1 MRIAHVTR
9 QFTPAVGGLESV
21 VHNLAKV
28 QAASGH
34 QVRVIT
40 LNRIFSNPKVVL
52 PKHDTIDG
60 IEVVRV
66 PFRGSRRYPIA
77 PAVLRHLKGAD
88 VVHVHA
94 IDFFFDFLAITSFVH
109 RRALVVTP
117 HGGFFHT
124 RFAAQLKK
132 LYFHTVTRTL
142 ITAYRAVI
150 NVSRHDH
157 ELFQRI
163 RARGTVWWNNGV
175 DVGKFLRAGSP
186 VPSKTI
192 VALNRFSSNKRLDR
206 LIAFLAALHRRDPEW
221 TLAIAGSESELSAAD
236 LRNLAERHGVSEAV
250 EVIVGPS
257 NEEIR
262 QAMSKCSVLAS
273 ASEYEAFGIAAIEG
287 LSAGLLPLLSDI
299 PSFRDLVRRTGVGA
313 IVDFDHPDRAVE
325 TFLAEWAQWSRSY
338 AQSFQRAVAAAEPFD
353 WKFAASSFDAVYERA
368 TGHSIQRI
376 LGVDIH
382 VMRRTE
388 AVDTLDRLS
397 DGSVPIG
404 VGFANA
410 HALNVA
416 SADQTAREELG
427 KLLIFNDGIG
437 VALAS
442 RILYRWHFPD
452 NLNGTDFVPTYL
464 DATRRSFRIFLLG
477 ARPGVAERAARAL
490 VPPGSRH
497 RVVGVHHGYFNHD
510 RDGEIADR
518 IKQSGA
524 DLLLVAL
531 GNPAQEIWI
540 SRNLRATGCSLAF
553 GVGGLFDFAAENVP
567 RAPLW
572 MRMQGL
578 EWLYRLMQE
587 PGRMWRRYLLGNWLF
602 LGRVARQW
610 WEGYRI

>member
-1 MRIAHVTR
+1 MSRVSSPLRSADLKMSCTTLPRRRRV
-9 QFTPAVGGLESV
+9 P
-21 VHNLAKV
+21 
-28 QAASGH
+28 GH

-40 LNRIFSNPKVVL
+40 LNRTFSNPTALL
-52 PKHDTIDG
+52 PEHDNIDG
-60 IEVVRV
+60 IEVVRI
-66 PFRGSRRYPIA
+66 PFWGSRRYPIA
-77 PAVLRHLKGAD
+77 PTVLRHIKGAD

-94 IDFFFDFLAITSFVH
+94 IDFFFDFLALTSLFH
-109 RRALVVTP
+109 HRALVVTP

-124 RFAAQLKK
+124 RFAAPLKK
-132 LYFHTVTRTL
+132 LYFNTVTRAL

-157 ELFQRI
+157 ELFERI

-175 DVGKFLRAGSP
+175 DVGKFLRAGAP
-186 VPSKTI
+186 GPSKTI
-192 VALNRFSSNKRLDR
+192 IALNRFSSNKRLDR
-206 LIAFLAALHRRDPEW
+206 LIRFLALLRRHDPAW
-221 TLAIAGSESELSAAD
+221 RLVIAGSESDLCAAD
-236 LRNLAERHGVSEAV
+236 LHKLAERCGASQAV
-250 EVIVGPS
+250 DVVIHPS
-257 NEEIR
+257 DDQVR
-262 QAMSKCSVLAS
+262 HAMSQCSVFAS

-299 PSFRDLVRRTGVGA
+299 PSFRDLARRTKVEV
-313 IVDFDHPDRAVE
+313 IVDFDRPDRAVE
-325 TFLAEWAQWSRSY
+325 TFLAGWAEWSRSY

-410 HALNVA
+410 HALNIA
-416 SADQTAREELG
+416 SADKAAREEFS

-464 DATRRSFRIFLLG
+464 DATRRSFRLFLLG
-477 ARPGVAERAARAL
+477 ARPGVAEQAARAL
-490 VPPGSRH
+490 VPLGSRH
-497 RVVGVHHGYFNHD
+497 RVAGVHHGYFS
-510 RDGEIADR
+510 RDLNDAIAER

-540 SRNLRATGCSLAF
+540 SQNLRATGCSLAF
-553 GVGGLFDFAAENVP
+553 GVGGLFDFAAQNVA

-572 MRMQGL
+572 MRVHGL

-587 PGRMWRRYLLGNWLF
+587 PGRRRP
-602 LGRVARQW
+602 
-610 WEGYRI
+610 

>member
-21 VHNLAKV
+21 VHNLAKA
-28 QAASGH
+28 QASAGH

-40 LNRIFSNPKVVL
+40 LNRIFSNPTVL
-52 PKHDTIDG
+52 LPAHDHIDG
-60 IEVVRV
+60 IEVMRV
-66 PFRGSRRYPIA
+66 PFWGSHRYPIA
-77 PAVLRHLKGAD
+77 PTVLRHVKGAD

-94 IDFFFDFLAITSFVH
+94 IDFFFDFLALTSLIH
-109 RRALVVTP
+109 RRTLVVTP

-175 DVGKFLRAGSP
+175 DVAKFLRAGSP

-192 VALNRFSSNKRLDR
+192 IAVNRFSSNKRLDR
-206 LIAFLAALHRRDPEW
+206 LIAFVAALRRHDPAW
-221 TLAIAGSESELSAAD
+221 RLIIAGSEAD
-236 LRNLAERHGVSEAV
+236 LSVCDLRKLADHHGVSHAV
-250 EVIVGPS
+250 EIIIRPS
-257 NEEIR
+257 DERIR
-262 QAMSKCSVLAS
+262 QAMSQCSVLAS

-299 PSFRDLVRRTGVGA
+299 PSFRDLARRTNVG
-313 IVDFDHPDRAVE
+313 IVVDFDQPDRAVQA
-325 TFLAEWAQWSRSY
+325 FLAQWAEWSRGY
-338 AQSFQRAVAAAEPFD
+338 TQSCRRAVAAAEPFD
-353 WKFAASSFDAVYERA
+353 WRFAASSFDAVYERA

-382 VMRRTE
+382 VMKRAE

-397 DGSVPIG
+397 DGTVPIG

-416 SADQTAREELG
+416 SADQTAREEFS

-464 DATRRSFRIFLLG
+464 GATRRSFNLFLLG
-477 ARPGVAERAARAL
+477 ARPGVAERASRAL
-490 VPPGSRH
+490 VPAGSRH
-497 RVVGVHHGYFNHD
+497 RVVGVHHGYFSHD
-510 RDGEIADR
+510 QDDEIAEQIR
-518 IKQSGA
+518 QSGA

-540 SRNLRATGCSLAF
+540 SQNLRATGCSLAF
-553 GVGGLFDFAAENVP
+553 GVGALFDFAAENVP

-572 MRMQGL
+572 MRVQGL
-578 EWLYRLMQE
+578 EWLYRLVQE
-587 PGRMWRRYLLGNWLF
+587 PGRMWRRYLIGNWLF